1 MSCNSVSV
9 NADTCTLQEQLG
21 FSHAF
26 HNIVLCWCCQC
37 PYKTLHAYCKY
48 RLFMICMKRCVKVWQ
63 LKCQSKMSSL
73 DFSPKLN
80 WVKYKL
86 DVSGFVLFTLN
97 HCTNECLFH
106 TASKC
111 KYSVTNCVQDAFK
124 LPKIKSLYTIA
135 ISMDPLLYLKLYI
148 HIKHFYLL
156 YVLSLWKE
164 IIKRVLKRVLF
175 CSVFNFLIKILQ
187 YLRQSGNIVLQY
199 YFIAWCSTN
208 TDF

>member
-1 MSCNSVSV
+1 MS
-9 NADTCTLQEQLG
+9 
-21 FSHAF
+21 
-26 HNIVLCWCCQC
+26 
-37 PYKTLHAYCKY
+37 KT
-48 RLFMICMKRCVKVWQ
+48 
-63 LKCQSKMSSL
+63 SSL

-86 DVSGFVLFTLN
+86 DISGFVLFTLN

-135 ISMDPLLYLKLYI
+135 ISMDPLHYLKLYI

-164 IIKRVLKRVLF
+164 IIKRVFRKKKNYKLFFIFFIKTIWQYCFAVLF
-175 CSVFNFLIKILQ
+175 HSLMQHQ
-187 YLRQSGNIVLQY
+187 Y
-199 YFIAWCSTN
+199 
-208 TDF
+208 